1 MHTSR
6 RAFLSLGVPLVLF
19 AARAAAQRGATM
31 RARMPKL
38 SAEQSH
44 VAVAPLPGNPPPPDP
59 AALLKEKQE
68 AIRREVLHL
77 YELAGELKHETESTD
92 SAAVL
97 SLPLLKKTEQ
107 IQKIAKH
114 IHALARG

>member
-1 MHTSR
+1 MDTSR
-6 RAFLSLGVPLVLF
+6 RTFLSLGVPLALF
-19 AARAAAQRGATM
+19 AADAAAQRGATM
-31 RARMPKL
+31 RMRMPKL

-44 VAVAPLPGNPPPPDP
+44 VAVAPLPSIPPPPDP
-59 AALLKEKQE
+59 AVLLKEKQE
-68 AIRREVLHL
+68 TIRREVLHL
-77 YELAGELKHETESTD
+77 YQLAGELKQETEATD

-114 IHALARG
+114 IRSLARG